1 MRKILIMLMLSASM
15 ACYAYEGV
23 ARLFTEESGDM
34 FSSLS
39 FSARYQ
45 MVNNYSSV
53 EKSEVLN
60 NLQTTESRIL
70 KLEYDYMKVATSAG
84 KTVEL
89 KLVPQVKN
97 DTVLAVI
104 ETVATP
110 VKDSKLS
117 FYDLKWNRL
126 ETSRFIKIPQL
137 ADFFMPKAP
146 KASCEELERLV
157 NFAMIEMTFDG
168 DDLVARCNL
177 EDFYLGNDFKHY
189 KSLVINRIVY
199 TLKKGK
205 FEKK

>member
-1 MRKILIMLMLSASM
+1 M

-89 KLVPQVKN
+89 KLVPQVI
-97 DTVLAVI
+97 A
-104 ETVATP
+104 
-110 VKDSKLS
+110 
-117 FYDLKWNRL
+117 
-126 ETSRFIKIPQL
+126 
-137 ADFFMPKAP
+137 
-146 KASCEELERLV
+146 
-157 NFAMIEMTFDG
+157 
-168 DDLVARCNL
+168 
-177 EDFYLGNDFKHY
+177 
-189 KSLVINRIVY
+189 
-199 TLKKGK
+199 
-205 FEKK
+205 